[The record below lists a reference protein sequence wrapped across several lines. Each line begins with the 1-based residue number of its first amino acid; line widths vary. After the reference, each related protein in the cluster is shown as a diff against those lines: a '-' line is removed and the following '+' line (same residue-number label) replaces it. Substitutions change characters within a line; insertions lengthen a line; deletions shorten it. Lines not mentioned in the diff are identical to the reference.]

1 MILLTARNLPSA
13 SMSVRKALGNN
24 QSELYS
30 FVNKYDGDIPI
41 IINNVGEVIRE
52 AHSFLYEKHF
62 FSRSISSK
70 KTVQTYGECL
80 THWLK
85 YCSKEGL
92 DWKSSSVR
100 SIYSYRNSMKAAA
113 RVVEKSLRPATINL
127 RVTVLVEFLKYFHSE
142 LLEKKTSD
150 YNSNLLLP
158 KLSNTKF
165 SIRRAHS
172 RPVGLSAENCRE
184 ISAKL
189 CSAHRVIFIW
199 AISTGLRISSIL
211 SISLQNFNSIQ
222 RRDGGGFIEAPAKGG
237 KWIKVFLSRHI
248 VDETDKYIRLE
259 RKLLELRA
267 HGKENTKTDSLFL
280 NMHGVAVNRSCYYA
294 AYQRACKSLNIKSH
308 PHQTRTTFASF
319 MERSLRVYAKKNNID
334 HIKIIQGLLGH
345 ASSSTTMVYLESL
358 EINNVEI
365 LNLLEQNAEVLGG
378 RNAKNQK
385 DIL

>member
-127 RVTVLVEFLKYFHSE
+127 RVTVVVEFLKYFHSE
-142 LLEKKTSD
+142 
-150 YNSNLLLP
+150 
-158 KLSNTKF
+158 
-165 SIRRAHS
+165 
-172 RPVGLSAENCRE
+172 
-184 ISAKL
+184 
-189 CSAHRVIFIW
+189 
-199 AISTGLRISSIL
+199 
-211 SISLQNFNSIQ
+211 
-222 RRDGGGFIEAPAKGG
+222 
-237 KWIKVFLSRHI
+237 
-248 VDETDKYIRLE
+248 
-259 RKLLELRA
+259 
-267 HGKENTKTDSLFL
+267 
-280 NMHGVAVNRSCYYA
+280 
-294 AYQRACKSLNIKSH
+294 
-308 PHQTRTTFASF
+308 
-319 MERSLRVYAKKNNID
+319 
-334 HIKIIQGLLGH
+334 
-345 ASSSTTMVYLESL
+345 
-358 EINNVEI
+358 
-365 LNLLEQNAEVLGG
+365 GG
-378 RNAKNQK
+378 REN
-385 DIL
+385 